1 MDRTIVREW
10 MDFRS
15 QVFGLKLQ
23 AEDHALHSSLTCS
36 SKTSKIL
43 TIFPSSIVKPP

>member
-1 MDRTIVREW
+1 MVRTTVREW
-10 MDFRS
+10 ME
-15 QVFGLKLQ
+15 VFGFKLQ
-23 AEDHALHSSLTCS
+23 TDDHALHSSLTCS